1 MAMILSGRELTQIA
15 SASRKAVSC
24 NSVTELQ
31 NEAVAMLDRLV
42 GTSVCLFLLDPEQ
55 RSGTDR
61 RMVGLGVD
69 SLREQIYHQRY
80 QSNPYAQWIR
90 SVRRGWRS
98 PIAIPNEIA
107 DQARGTSF
115 YQEFMRPL
123 GIHHSMAVALV
134 RDNRY
139 LGVIGL
145 FRPEDSRGFN
155 QRDAMKAALL
165 APTIQAVLE
174 RNLQEEREAQW
185 SWMIKA
191 LDTIPTADGV
201 VVLDSYLRVHYRNP
215 IAAEILRKLR
225 DSTERDSDDPSML
238 PRLLRTQC
246 ASFASR
252 PDAEAISRFQLAV
265 PRTGYTAEVELHR
278 LTDTEARSGYVIRL
292 KAESA
297 TVSHLERMRSLGL
310 TAREIDV
317 VNAAGAGL
325 TNQQIA
331 DHLCISFFTVQSH
344 LKSIYS
350 KLGVHNRAG
359 FLRRIASA

>member
-1 MAMILSGRELTQIA
+1 MVLSERELTQIA
-15 SASRKAVSC
+15 SASRKAVRC
-24 NSVTELQ
+24 DSVEELQ
-31 NEAVAMLDRLV
+31 NEAVTLLDRLM
-42 GTSVCLFLLDPEQ
+42 GTSVCLFMLDPEQ

-69 SLREQIYHQRY
+69 PARQQIYHQRY
-80 QSNPYAQWIR
+80 QTNPYAQWIR
-90 SVRRGWRS
+90 SARRSWRS

-107 DQARGTSF
+107 DRARGTSF

-123 GIHHSMAVALV
+123 GIHHSMAIGLV

-145 FRPEDSRGFN
+145 FRPEESRGFN
-155 QRDAMKAALL
+155 ERDAMKAALL
-165 APTIQAVLE
+165 APAIQAALE
-174 RNLQEEREAQW
+174 RNLQGEREAQW

-191 LDTIPTADGV
+191 LDTVPTTDGI
-201 VVLDSYLRVHYRNP
+201 VVLDSYFRVHYRNP
-215 IAAEILRKLR
+215 VAAEILRKLR
-225 DSTERDSDDPSML
+225 DPTERESDDPSML
-238 PRLLRTQC
+238 PRLLRTHC
-246 ASFASR
+246 ASFAGE
-252 PDAEAISRFQLAV
+252 PETGAINRFQLAV
-265 PRTGYTAEVELHR
+265 PRTGYTADVELHR
-278 LTDTEARSGYVIRL
+278 LADTEARSGYVIRL
-292 KAESA
+292 VAESA
-297 TVSHLERMRSLGL
+297 TVSHLERMKSLGL

-359 FLRRIASA
+359 FLRRIASAP